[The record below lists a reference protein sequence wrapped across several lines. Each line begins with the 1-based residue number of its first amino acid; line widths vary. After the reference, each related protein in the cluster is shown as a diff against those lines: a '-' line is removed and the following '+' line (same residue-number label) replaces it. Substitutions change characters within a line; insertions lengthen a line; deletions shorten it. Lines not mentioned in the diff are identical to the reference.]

1 MNDQKFNSFHVVHC
15 GWINNRGIGPRVRV
29 SGIGRVSG
37 AIKRRP
43 RIVGRS
49 NGEFRDKWKSN
60 GSHRS
65 SVNRQ
70 FHRGKWGEE
79 WGAVNPI
86 CRRVRSGTRFTL
98 DNAIPTGH
106 QSVLADLIPFG
117 STISVERY
125 FIERPRSNS
134 RFFSSFFASIFVR
147 RRDSMCAQRYAVTL
161 VNIEVRKEDGVCDGV
176 CVYVYFLAIL
186 SKGFPRNRFVH
197 SIGILWN
204 FERWVFES
212 LVIIL

>member
-134 RFFSSFFASIFVR
+134 RFFSSFFASIFAR

-161 VNIEVRKEDGVCDGV
+161 VNIEVRKEDVMAFV
-176 CVYVYFLAIL
+176 IAFVFVYFLVIL
-186 SKGFPRNRFVH
+186 SKGFSRFVH

>member
-1 MNDQKFNSFHVVHC
+1 MYVSPGLAAFPVQLNDGHVSSEGRTANFVT
-15 GWINNRGIGPRVRV
+15 NENRMAVTGPRSTGNSTGG
-29 SGIGRVSG
+29 SG
-37 AIKRRP
+37 
-43 RIVGRS
+43 
-49 NGEFRDKWKSN
+49 E
-60 GSHRS
+60 
-65 SVNRQ
+65 
-70 FHRGKWGEE
+70 WG
-79 WGAVNPI
+79 GAVNPI

-161 VNIEVRKEDGVCDGV
+161 VNIEVRKEDVMAFV
-176 CVYVYFLAIL
+176 IAFVFVYFLVIL
-186 SKGFPRNRFVH
+186 SKGFSRFVH